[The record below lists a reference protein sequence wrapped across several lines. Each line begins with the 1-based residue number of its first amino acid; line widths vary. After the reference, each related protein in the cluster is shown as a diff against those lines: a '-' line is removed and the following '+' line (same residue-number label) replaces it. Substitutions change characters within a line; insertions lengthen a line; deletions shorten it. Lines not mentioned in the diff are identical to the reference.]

1 MYMPPSSGNS
11 SERRAITSAEGR
23 KKNSA
28 ARTHRASD
36 PDPACAAAASQRMP
50 AKAEMLNR
58 IRSQSRNSRRREGRA
73 SAMLGVP
80 AAEGRWY
87 PSAFVQLLV
96 SDPRVVVDA
105 RRQAFR
111 YAEECTAG

>member
-11 SERRAITSAEGR
+11 SERRAITSADGR

-28 ARTHRASD
+28 ARTHKASD
-36 PDPACAAAASQRMP
+36 PEPACAAAASQRMP

-58 IRSQSRNSRRREGRA
+58 IRPHSRSSRRRDGWA

-80 AAEGRWY
+80 AADGRWY
-87 PSAFVQLLV
+87 ASALVQLLV
-96 SDPRVVVDA
+96 SDPRVVVNA
-105 RRQAFR
+105 RGEALRG
-111 YAEECTAG
+111 AEE